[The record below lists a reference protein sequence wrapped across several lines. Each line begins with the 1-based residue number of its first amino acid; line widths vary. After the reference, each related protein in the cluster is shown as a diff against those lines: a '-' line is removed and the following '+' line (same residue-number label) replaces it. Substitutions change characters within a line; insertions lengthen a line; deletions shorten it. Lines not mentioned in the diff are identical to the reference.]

1 MNPILVC
8 NNISKSYG
16 TKHAVNNLSIS
27 LSEGE
32 IISVLGAS
40 GCGKTTLL
48 RLIAGFERL
57 DKGEIELNGIPVSTS
72 QNHSAPEKR
81 NIGMVFQEYSLFP
94 HMTVAQNITFG
105 LHGYSESEKQSRLE
119 EVLDLIQLSGFDNRY
134 PNELSGGQQQRIA
147 LARSLAPK
155 PGIILLDEPFSNL
168 DALTRKEMVSDMNK
182 IILDSKTASILVTH
196 DREEA
201 FAIADTLA
209 VMVDTKLVQIDKPDN
224 IYDHPKNIDVAKL
237 VANCSFL
244 EGTVLNN
251 TVDTIIGSFPYLEL
265 QDHFSEGQKVQI
277 LIHPEDFLMT
287 YDPNG
292 PFKVISREYRGS
304 HTINELQSV
313 QYGFILYCR
322 ESVQYPF
329 QIESLVNLVK
339 TNEIPFVIFPT

>member
-1 MNPILVC
+1 MEPILVC
-8 NNISKSYG
+8 TNLYKSYNS
-16 TKHAVNNLSIS
+16 TSAVNNLSLS

-48 RLIAGFERL
+48 RLIAGFEKL
-57 DKGEIELNGIPVSTS
+57 ECGEIKLNNRYVSTK
-72 QNHSAPEKR
+72 QTHIQPEKR
-81 NIGMVFQEYSLFP
+81 KIGMVFQEYSLFP

-105 LHGYSESEKQSRLE
+105 LQGYSKPEKQARLKK
-119 EVLDLIQLSGFDNRY
+119 VLDLIFLNGFENRY

-147 LARSLAPK
+147 LARTLAPK
-155 PGIILLDEPFSNL
+155 PEIILLDEPFSNL
-168 DALTRKEMVSDMNK
+168 DALTRKEMVRDMNK

-209 VMVDTKLVQIDKPDN
+209 VMVDGEIVQIDKPGN
-224 IYDHPKNIDVAKL
+224 IYNLPNSIQVAQL

-244 EGTVLNN
+244 EGSIINN
-251 TVDTIIGSFPYLEL
+251 SVNTFIGSFPYLTVE
-265 QDHFSEGQKVQI
+265 DEITENQKVKI
-277 LIHPEDFLMT
+277 LIYPEDFLMT

-292 PFKVISREYRGS
+292 AFKVISREFRGS
-304 HTINELQSV
+304 HTINEIQSV
-313 QYGFILYCR
+313 QFGFNLYCR

-329 QIESLVNLVK
+329 EVGTMINLVK
-339 TNEIPFVIFPT
+339 PNETPFVVFAI

>member
-16 TKHAVNNLSIS
+16 EKHAVNNLSFS

-72 QNHSAPEKR
+72 QKHAPPEKR
-81 NIGMVFQEYSLFP
+81 DIGMVFQEYSLFP
-94 HMTVAQNITFG
+94 HMNVAQNITFG
-105 LHGYSESEKQSRLE
+105 LLGYSESEKQSRLE

-168 DALTRKEMVSDMNK
+168 DALTRKEMSDQY
-182 IILDSKTASILVTH
+182 IHGTTG
-196 DREEA
+196 
-201 FAIADTLA
+201 IA
-209 VMVDTKLVQIDKPDN
+209 MP
-224 IYDHPKNIDVAKL
+224 
-237 VANCSFL
+237 
-244 EGTVLNN
+244 
-251 TVDTIIGSFPYLEL
+251 
-265 QDHFSEGQKVQI
+265 
-277 LIHPEDFLMT
+277 
-287 YDPNG
+287 
-292 PFKVISREYRGS
+292 
-304 HTINELQSV
+304 
-313 QYGFILYCR
+313 
-322 ESVQYPF
+322 
-329 QIESLVNLVK
+329 
-339 TNEIPFVIFPT
+339 

>member
-16 TKHAVNNLSIS
+16 EENVVNNLSLS

-57 DKGEIELNGIPVSTS
+57 DKGNIELENKPVSTS
-72 QNHSAPEKR
+72 QKHAPPENR

-94 HMTVAQNITFG
+94 HMNVAQNIIFG
-105 LHGYSESEKQSRLE
+105 LQGYSTSEKQVRLQ
-119 EVLDLIQLSGFDNRY
+119 EVLDLIHLSGFENRY
-134 PNELSGGQQQRIA
+134 PDELSGGQQQRIA
-147 LARSLAPK
+147 LARTLAPK
-155 PGIILLDEPFSNL
+155 PEIILLDEPFSNL
-168 DALTRKEMVSDMNK
+168 DALTRKEMVTDMNK
-182 IILDSKTASILVTH
+182 IILESKAASILVTH

-209 VMVDTKLVQIDKPDN
+209 VMVEGEIVQIDKPN
-224 IYDHPKNIDVAKL
+224 NVYDLPNSIKVAKL

-244 EGTVLNN
+244 EGRIKRDSVN
-251 TVDTIIGSFPYLEL
+251 TIIGSFHYLTVAANI
-265 QDHFSEGQKVQI
+265 SENQKVQI

-292 PFKVISREYRGS
+292 AFKVISREYRGS
-304 HTINELQSV
+304 HTINEIQSV
-313 QYGFILYCR
+313 QYGFNLFCR

-329 QIESLVNLVK
+329 QIGTSINLIK
-339 TNEIPFVIFPT
+339 TNETPFVVFPV